1 MRRRL
6 YFLLPN
12 IDLVRKV
19 VDELLLARIDEGYIY
34 ILAKDGTPMEGLPE
48 ANILQKSDL
57 IHGMEMGLVIGGLTG
72 FVAALIALGFTEGG
86 LPLGVGGIL
95 TMTLGGALMGVWAS
109 GMIASDVPNT
119 RLKSFEAAIRSG
131 DILVMVDTPKAR
143 VDEISNMVKGHHP
156 EADMK
161 GIEPTMP
168 AFP

>member
-12 IDLVRKV
+12 IELVRKV
-19 VDELLLARIDEGYIY
+19 VDELLLARIDEGHIHV
-34 ILAKDGTPMEGLPE
+34 LARDGVPMKGLPE

-57 IHGMEMGLVIGGLTG
+57 IHGMEMGLAIGGLTG
-72 FVAALIALGFTEGG
+72 FVSALIAIGFTDGG

-119 RLKSFEAAIRSG
+119 HLEAFTAAIRSG
-131 DILVMVDTPKAR
+131 DILVMVDAPKKR
-143 VDEISNMVKGHHP
+143 VDELSEMVKSHHP
-156 EADMK
+156 EADMR
-161 GIEPTMP
+161 GIDHSIP

>member
-12 IDLVRKV
+12 VELVRKI
-19 VDELLLARIDEGYIY
+19 VDELLLARIDEGHIHV
-34 ILAKDGTPMEGLPE
+34 LARDGTPMDGLPE

-57 IHGMEMGLVIGGLTG
+57 IHGMEMGLAVGGLTG
-72 FVAALIALGFTEGG
+72 FISALVAMGFTEGG

-95 TMTLGGALMGVWAS
+95 TMTLGGALFGVWLS

-119 RLKSFEAAIRSG
+119 QLKAFEAAIRSG
-131 DILVMVDTPKAR
+131 DILIMVDTPKKR
-143 VDEISNMVKGHHP
+143 VEQISEMVKSHHP

-161 GIEPTMP
+161 GIEPTIP

>member
-6 YFLLPN
+6 YFLLPD
-12 IDLVRKV
+12 IGLVRKV
-19 VDELLLARIDEGYIY
+19 VDELLLARIDEGHIHV
-34 ILAKDGTPMEGLPE
+34 LAKDGTPMEGLPE

-57 IHGMEMGLVIGGLTG
+57 IHGMEMGFSIGGLTG
-72 FVAALIALGFTEGG
+72 FVSALIALGFTEGG

-119 RLKSFEAAIRSG
+119 RLKAFEAAIRSG
-131 DILVMVDTPKAR
+131 DILVMVDAPKKR

-156 EADMK
+156 EAEMK